1 MPSLT
6 RITALSAL
14 SFAVL
19 IAPATAQDLETLRP
33 VADQGAAERAK
44 LAQVIVDS
52 VFSFGELGFQEVE
65 TSRYLTGVLRDNG
78 FEVEEGIAGIPTA
91 WMARW
96 GSGSPVIALGSDIDG
111 IPKASQKPGVAYFDP
126 LVEGAPGHGEGH
138 NSGQAVIIVGALA
151 AKEVMEREGIPGTIV
166 IWPGVAEELLATKAW
181 FIRAGYFDD
190 IDVNIFTHVASDF
203 GVSWGQGR
211 GSGLVSVEYTFE
223 GESAHSAG
231 APWRGRSALDA
242 VEIMNMAWNVK
253 REHLRLPHRSHY
265 VISNGGDQPNVVP
278 QLASVWYYFRELDQ
292 PHMKELYELGNT
304 MAEAAAAMTS
314 TKASWR
320 ILGHAYPR
328 HFNKPVA
335 EVVWAN
341 IERVGLPEW
350 SEADQ
355 TLARGL
361 QRELG
366 VEERGLVM
374 ELGRM
379 GGPAPEPRLGGFS
392 DDIGDIS
399 WKVPDRHDALS
410 GEHPGRP
417 GPPLGE
423 RGGDGDADRAQGR
436 DGGRAGDRHD
446 PDGLVPRSV
455 SGGGGEGLFRRA
467 DGGASV
473 QPADRAERPA
483 GDPPQQGADGCV
495 PGGDAAVLLRPGALR
510 QLPGAAR
517 DRVPDGQTGRAG
529 RAIARRRSLQQIK
542 SRPIVAASSSTGRQ
556 LCSNQICTCRSAGI
570 RTAEA
575 YGCVQRNSGPSLTQ
589 SYVGGSSPG

>member
-1 MPSLT
+1 MPPFT
-6 RITALSAL
+6 RTAALSGLLLAL
-14 SFAVL
+14 A
-19 IAPATAQDLETLRP
+19 IAPAPAQDLETLRP

-44 LAQVIVDS
+44 LAQVMVDS
-52 VFSFGELGFQEVE
+52 IFSFGELGFQEVE
-65 TSRYLTGVLRDNG
+65 TSRYITGVLRDNG
-78 FEVEEGIAGIPTA
+78 FEIEEGIAGIPTA

-111 IPKASQKPGVAYFDP
+111 IPKASQKPGVAYHEP

-138 NSGQAVIIVGALA
+138 NSGQAVIVVGALA

-181 FIRAGYFDD
+181 FIRAGHFDD
-190 IDVNIFTHVASDF
+190 VDICIFTHVGSGF

-211 GSGLVSVEYTFE
+211 GSGLVSVEYTFR

-292 PHMKELYELGNT
+292 PHMKELYDLGNT
-304 MAEAAAAMTS
+304 MATAAAAMTS
-314 TKASWR
+314 TEASWR

-328 HFNKPVA
+328 HFSKPVA
-335 EVVWAN
+335 EAIWAN

-350 SEADQ
+350 SAADEA
-355 TLARGL
+355 LARGL

-366 VEERGLVM
+366 VAENGLAT
-374 ELGRM
+374 ELGEM

-399 WKVPDRHDALS
+399 WKVPTVSMRFPSNIPAV
-410 GEHPGRP
+410 
-417 GPPLGE
+417 
-423 RGGDGDADRAQGR
+423 RAT
-436 DGGRAGDRHD
+436 
-446 PDGLVPRSV
+446 
-455 SGGGGEGLFRRA
+455 
-467 DGGASV
+467 
-473 QPADRAERPA
+473 
-483 GDPPQQGADGCV
+483 
-495 PGGDAAVLLRPGALR
+495 
-510 QLPGAAR
+510 
-517 DRVPDGQTGRAG
+517 TGRTRWRWRPPSPT
-529 RAIARRRSLQQIK
+529 RARPPAR
-542 SRPIVAASSSTGRQ
+542 G
-556 LCSNQICTCRSAGI
+556 
-570 RTAEA
+570 
-575 YGCVQRNSGPSLTQ
+575 
-589 SYVGGSSPG
+589 

>member
-1 MPSLT
+1 MPLIT
-6 RITALSAL
+6 RTAALSGLLLAL
-14 SFAVL
+14 A
-19 IAPATAQDLETLRP
+19 IAPAAAQDLETLRP

-44 LAQVIVDS
+44 LAQVMVDS
-52 VFSFGELGFQEVE
+52 IFSFGELGFQEVE
-65 TSRYLTGVLRDNG
+65 TSRYITGVLRDNG

-111 IPKASQKPGVAYFDP
+111 IPKASQKPGVAYHEP

-138 NSGQAVIIVGALA
+138 NSGQAVIVVGALA

-190 IDVNIFTHVASDF
+190 VDVCIFTHVGSGF

-211 GSGLVSVEYTFE
+211 GSGLVSVEYTFR

-292 PHMKELYELGNT
+292 PHMKELYDLGNT
-304 MAEAAAAMTS
+304 MATAAAAMTS
-314 TKASWR
+314 TEASWR

-328 HFNKPVA
+328 HYSKPVA
-335 EVVWAN
+335 EAIWAN

-350 SEADQ
+350 SEADEA
-355 TLARGL
+355 LARGL

-366 VEERGLVM
+366 VEERGLAT
-374 ELGRM
+374 ELGEM

-399 WKVPDRHDALS
+399 WKVPTVSMRFPS
-410 GEHPGRP
+410 NIPGGP
-417 GPPLGE
+417 GHHWANAVAMATPIAHKG
-423 RGGDGDADRAQGR
+423 AA
-436 DGGRAGDRHD
+436 AGARVIAMTLMDLFLN
-446 PDGLVPRSV
+446 PELVPAAKEYFAEQTAEHDV
-455 SGGGGEGLFRRA
+455 H
-467 DGGASV
+467 
-473 QPADRAERPA
+473 PADRPGRPA
-483 GDPPQQGADGCV
+483 GDPPEQGEDGLLQ
-495 PGGDAAVLLRPGALR
+495 GGDAAVLLRPGAFR
-510 QLPGAAR
+510 HVSGAAR
-517 DRVPDGQTGRAG
+517 DRVPDGAGGRTG
-529 RAIARRRSLQQIK
+529 
-542 SRPIVAASSSTGRQ
+542 
-556 LCSNQICTCRSAGI
+556 
-570 RTAEA
+570 E
-575 YGCVQRNSGPSLTQ
+575 
-589 SYVGGSSPG
+589 

>member
-1 MPSLT
+1 MRPPT
-6 RITALSAL
+6 KNVALAAL
-14 SFAVL
+14 LLAL
-19 IAPATAQDLETLRP
+19 LAAPATAQDLETLRP

-78 FEVEEGIAGIPTA
+78 FEIEEGIAGIPTA

-96 GSGSPVIALGSDIDG
+96 GSGSPVSHSASDIDG
-111 IPKASQKPGVAYFDP
+111 HP
-126 LVEGAPGHGEGH
+126 EGIQIARRRFYSPCCRCAPGHGEGH
-138 NSGQAVIIVGALA
+138 QLRQQAVIPSVGALA

-181 FIRAGYFDD
+181 FIRAGHFDD
-190 IDVNIFTHVASDF
+190 IDINIFTHVASDF

-335 EVVWAN
+335 ETLWAN

-366 VEERGLVM
+366 VEERGLATNSARWRPAGPSPGSGFLRHRGHLLEVPVTCAYPANIP
-374 ELGRM
+374 
-379 GGPAPEPRLGGFS
+379 GGPATWANAVARATPIAHRRAVGARVIAMTLMTVLDS
-392 DDIGDIS
+392 
-399 WKVPDRHDALS
+399 VT
-410 GEHPGRP
+410 GR
-417 GPPLGE
+417 
-423 RGGDGDADRAQGR
+423 RQ
-436 DGGRAGDRHD
+436 
-446 PDGLVPRSV
+446 
-455 SGGGGEGLFRRA
+455 EGLLSR
-467 DGGASV
+467 
-473 QPADRAERPA
+473 QTAEHQYSPLI
-483 GDPPQQGADGCV
+483 GPNDPPAIHLNKERMDSFRE
-495 PGGDAAVLLRPGALR
+495 AMRPFYYDPERYDSYLE
-510 QLPGAAR
+510 QL
-517 DRVPDGQTGRAG
+517 
-529 RAIARRRSLQQIK
+529 
-542 SRPIVAASSSTGRQ
+542 
-556 LCSNQICTCRSAGI
+556 GI
-570 RTAEA
+570 EYPTVRE
-575 YGCVQRNSGPSLTQ
+575 QN
-589 SYVGGSSPG
+589 

>member
-1 MPSLT
+1 MSSLT

-14 SFAVL
+14 SLAFL
-19 IAPATAQDLETLRP
+19 IAPAAAQDLETLRP

-44 LAQVIVDS
+44 LAQVMVDS

-138 NSGQAVIIVGALA
+138 NSGQAVVIVGALA

-190 IDVNIFTHVASDF
+190 IDINIFTHVASDF

-231 APWRGRSALDA
+231 APWRGTQRPRRGRDHEYG
-242 VEIMNMAWNVK
+242 VEVK

-341 IERVGLPEW
+341 IERVGL
-350 SEADQ
+350 S
-355 TLARGL
+355 R
-361 QRELG
+361 
-366 VEERGLVM
+366 VERG
-374 ELGRM
+374 
-379 GGPAPEPRLGGFS
+379 GP
-392 DDIGDIS
+392 DT
-399 WKVPDRHDALS
+399 
-410 GEHPGRP
+410 RP
-417 GPPLGE
+417 GPP
-423 RGGDGDADRAQGR
+423 
-436 DGGRAGDRHD
+436 
-446 PDGLVPRSV
+446 
-455 SGGGGEGLFRRA
+455 
-467 DGGASV
+467 
-473 QPADRAERPA
+473 
-483 GDPPQQGADGCV
+483 
-495 PGGDAAVLLRPGALR
+495 
-510 QLPGAAR
+510 
-517 DRVPDGQTGRAG
+517 TG
-529 RAIARRRSLQQIK
+529 ARR
-542 SRPIVAASSSTGRQ
+542 
-556 LCSNQICTCRSAGI
+556 
-570 RTAEA
+570 
-575 YGCVQRNSGPSLTQ
+575 
-589 SYVGGSSPG
+589 

>member
-1 MPSLT
+1 MPPFT
-6 RITALSAL
+6 RTAALSGLLLAL
-14 SFAVL
+14 A
-19 IAPATAQDLETLRP
+19 IAPAPAQDLDTLRP

-44 LAQVIVDS
+44 LAQVMVDS
-52 VFSFGELGFQEVE
+52 IFSFGELGFQEVE
-65 TSRYLTGVLRDNG
+65 TSRYITGVLRDNG
-78 FEVEEGIAGIPTA
+78 FEIEEGIAGIPTA

-111 IPKASQKPGVAYFDP
+111 IPKASQKPGVAYHEP

-138 NSGQAVIIVGALA
+138 NSGQAVIVVGALA

-181 FIRAGYFDD
+181 FIRAGHFDD
-190 IDVNIFTHVASDF
+190 VDVCIFTHVGSGF

-211 GSGLVSVEYTFE
+211 GSGLVSVEYTFR

-292 PHMKELYELGNT
+292 PHMKELYDLGNT
-304 MAEAAAAMTS
+304 MATAAAAMTS
-314 TKASWR
+314 TEASWR

-328 HFNKPVA
+328 HFSKPVA
-335 EVVWAN
+335 EAIWAN

-350 SEADQ
+350 SEADEA
-355 TLARGL
+355 LAQGL

-366 VEERGLVM
+366 VAENGLAT
-374 ELGRM
+374 ELGEM

-399 WKVPDRHDALS
+399 WKVPTVSMRFPSNIPGGPGHHWANAVAMATPIAHKGAAAGARVIAMTLMDLFLNPELVPAAKEYFAEQTA
-410 GEHPGRP
+410 EHTYTPLIGPDDQPAIHLNKEKMDSFREAMRP
-417 GPPLGE
+417 FYYDPERFDTYLEQLGIEYPTVREGE
-423 RGGDGDADRAQGR
+423 R
-436 DGGRAGDRHD
+436 
-446 PDGLVPRSV
+446 
-455 SGGGGEGLFRRA
+455 E
-467 DGGASV
+467 
-473 QPADRAERPA
+473 E
-483 GDPPQQGADGCV
+483 
-495 PGGDAAVLLRPGALR
+495 
-510 QLPGAAR
+510 
-517 DRVPDGQTGRAG
+517 
-529 RAIARRRSLQQIK
+529 
-542 SRPIVAASSSTGRQ
+542 
-556 LCSNQICTCRSAGI
+556 
-570 RTAEA
+570 
-575 YGCVQRNSGPSLTQ
+575 
-589 SYVGGSSPG
+589 